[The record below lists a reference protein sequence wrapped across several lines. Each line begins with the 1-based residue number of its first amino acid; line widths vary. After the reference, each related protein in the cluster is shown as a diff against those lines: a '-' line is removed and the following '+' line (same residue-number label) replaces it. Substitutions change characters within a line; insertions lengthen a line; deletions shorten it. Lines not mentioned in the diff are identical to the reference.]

1 MELKNSLK
9 KIIKKIPIR
18 FTSNQRYDSQTKR
31 IMQIVLEHNSTFI
44 DVGSHKGE
52 VLSKALKIAPKG
64 KHYAFEPIPQIHKKL
79 DKRYGQYCDVKNIGL
94 SDHFGETS
102 FNHVVSNPAYSG
114 IKQRTYPKKEKIEEI
129 TIQVDTLD
137 NQLFDQERID
147 MIKIDVEGGELDVLK
162 GAVKILN
169 KFHPVIVF
177 EHGKGAAEY
186 YETTPQEVFTF
197 LDEQHYNVFTLKAFI
212 ENANQLTKDEFIS
225 LFNSNKEYYFLAKA
239 KA

>member
-1 MELKNSLK
+1 
-9 KIIKKIPIR
+9 
-18 FTSNQRYDSQTKR
+18 
-31 IMQIVLEHNSTFI
+31 MQIVLEHNSTFI

-197 LDEQHYNVFTLKAFI
+197 LDEQHYNIFTLKAFI
-212 ENANQLTKDEFIS
+212 ENTERLTKDEFIS

>member
-162 GAVKILN
+162 GAIKILN

-197 LDEQHYNVFTLKAFI
+197 LDEQHYNIFTLKAFI
-212 ENANQLTKDEFIS
+212 ENTNQLTKDEFIS

>member
-79 DKRYGQYCDVKNIGL
+79 DKRYGQYCDIKNIGL

-137 NQLFDQERID
+137 NQLLEQERID

-162 GAVKILN
+162 GAIKILN

-197 LDEQHYNVFTLKAFI
+197 LDEQHYNIFTLKAFI
-212 ENANQLTKDEFIS
+212 ENTDQLTKDEFIS

>member
-64 KHYAFEPIPQIHKKL
+64 KHYAFEPIPQIHEKL
-79 DKRYGQYCDVKNIGL
+79 DSKYGQYCEIKNIGL
-94 SDHFGETS
+94 SNHFGESS
-102 FNHVVSNPAYSG
+102 FNHVTSNPAYSG

-186 YETTPQEVFTF
+186 YNATPNEVFEF
-197 LDEQHYNVFTLKAFI
+197 LEVQKYCIFTLKGFI
-212 ENANQLTKDEFIS
+212 ENTENLSKDEFLE

-239 KA
+239 KI

>member
-1 MELKNSLK
+1 MELRNSLK
-9 KIIKKIPIR
+9 NIIKKIPIR

-52 VLSKALKIAPKG
+52 VLSKALKIAPQG

-79 DKRYGQYCDVKNIGL
+79 DKRYGQYCEIKNIGL
-94 SDHFGETS
+94 SDHFGESS

-114 IKQRTYPKKEKIEEI
+114 IKQRTYPKKEKIKEI

-162 GAVKILN
+162 GAVKILK
-169 KFHPVIVF
+169 KFNPVIVF

-186 YETTPQEVFTF
+186 YETTPIEVYDF
-197 LDEQHYNVFTLKAFI
+197 LENQQYSLFTLKAFI
-212 ENANQLTKDEFIS
+212 DNSSSLSKEEFIA

-239 KA
+239 KV

>member
-1 MELKNSLK
+1 MELRNSLK
-9 KIIKKIPIR
+9 NIIKKIPIR

-52 VLSKALKIAPKG
+52 VLSKALKIAPQG

-79 DKRYGQYCDVKNIGL
+79 DKRYGQYCEIKNIGL
-94 SDHFGETS
+94 SDHFGES
-102 FNHVVSNPAYSG
+102 LFNHVVSNPAYSG
-114 IKQRTYPKKEKIEEI
+114 IKQRTYPKKEKIKEI

-162 GAVKILN
+162 GAVKILK

-186 YETTPQEVFTF
+186 YETTPTEVYDF
-197 LDEQHYNVFTLKAFI
+197 LENQQYNVFTLKAFI
-212 ENANQLTKDEFIS
+212 DNNSSLSKEEFIA

-239 KA
+239 KV

>member
-197 LDEQHYNVFTLKAFI
+197 LDEQHYNIFTLKAFI
-212 ENANQLTKDEFIS
+212 ENTDRLTKDEFIS

>member
-79 DKRYGQYCDVKNIGL
+79 DKRYGQYCDIKNIGL

-137 NQLFDQERID
+137 NQLLEQERID

-162 GAVKILN
+162 GAIKILN

-197 LDEQHYNVFTLKAFI
+197 LDEQHYNIFTLKAFI
-212 ENANQLTKDEFIS
+212 ENTNQLTKDEFIS

>member
-1 MELKNSLK
+1 
-9 KIIKKIPIR
+9 
-18 FTSNQRYDSQTKR
+18 
-31 IMQIVLEHNSTFI
+31 MQIVLEHNSTFI

-79 DKRYGQYCDVKNIGL
+79 DKRYGQYCDIKNIGL

-137 NQLFDQERID
+137 NQLLEQERID

-162 GAVKILN
+162 GAIKILN

-197 LDEQHYNVFTLKAFI
+197 LDEQHYNIFTLKAFI
-212 ENANQLTKDEFIS
+212 ENTNQLTKDEFIS

>member
-197 LDEQHYNVFTLKAFI
+197 LDEQHYNIFTLKAFI
-212 ENANQLTKDEFIS
+212 ENTERLTKDEFIS

>member
-1 MELKNSLK
+1 MELRNSLK
-9 KIIKKIPIR
+9 NIIKKIPIR

-52 VLSKALKIAPKG
+52 VLSKALKIAPQG

-79 DKRYGQYCDVKNIGL
+79 DKRYGQYCEIKNIGL
-94 SDHFGETS
+94 SDHFGESS

-114 IKQRTYPKKEKIEEI
+114 IKQRTYPKKEKIKEI

-162 GAVKILN
+162 GAVKILK

-186 YETTPQEVFTF
+186 YETTPTEVYDF
-197 LDEQHYNVFTLKAFI
+197 LENQQYNVFTLKAFI
-212 ENANQLTKDEFIS
+212 DNNSSLSKEEFIA

-239 KA
+239 KV